1 VLGVVILQSAS
12 HSPVVALPTGN
23 LPLNGVTT
31 TTTTP
36 RHPATS
42 TSTTVSHAGVTVL
55 VANSS
60 TTGGVAAGYSTVLQ
74 RAGWTLLPPVTAKAP
89 LRATSSVYYAANKR
103 PDADAIAASLGIPD
117 SSVLPVSAATPV
129 ANTTGADVVLV
140 IGSDL
145 AAKTPPSTVP
155 PAATTSVPKTTTTT
169 KAHTSSTAG

>member
-1 VLGVVILQSAS
+1 M
-12 HSPVVALPTGN
+12 
-23 LPLNGVTT
+23 
-31 TTTTP
+31 
-36 RHPATS
+36 
-42 TSTTVSHAGVTVL
+42 
-55 VANSS
+55 
-60 TTGGVAAGYSTVLQ
+60 Q

-155 PAATTSVPKTTTTT
+155 PAATASVPKTTTTT